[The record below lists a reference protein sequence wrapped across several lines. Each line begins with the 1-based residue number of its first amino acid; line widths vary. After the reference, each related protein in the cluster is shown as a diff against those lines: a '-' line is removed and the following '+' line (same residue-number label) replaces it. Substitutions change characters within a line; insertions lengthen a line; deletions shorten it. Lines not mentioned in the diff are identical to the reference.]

1 MKALLKY
8 NVQQILLL
16 QGDINYTNI
25 HLTDGKIEVVS
36 YTLKRLAFEL
46 QQYPEFVRIHKS
58 HIINLSFIHEV
69 ILIQNRQEVILQN
82 GIKLSVA
89 RRRRI

>member
-1 MKALLKY
+1 MKALLKF

-25 HLTDGKIEVVS
+25 HLTDGKVEVVA

-46 QQYPEFVRIHKS
+46 KQYPEFVRIHKS
-58 HIINLSFIHEV
+58 HIINLSFIHQV